1 MSNNKDDNFYDREKD
16 WDEFTNNIGDDLIKV
31 AEDEDFLEE
40 ISSSL
45 ATQISSE
52 MGDMGERTMARK
64 KKKKYK
70 GLKIFAIVF
79 SLFMVILAGLF
90 FTTPG
95 RKLIINIAGKYIHGK
110 LNVDKDTNPPG
121 QENPDGSGEEDKGPI
136 IIDEVV
142 NVLLLGVEEIEG
154 GANTDSIMIATMNTK
169 NKTMKVTSIMR
180 DLYVEIPGYNKNRI
194 NSVYAKGGIDLLYQV
209 IELNLDI
216 KLDGYVLVNFNAFE
230 KIVDLVGGVEI
241 TLTKGEA
248 HYLNTTN
255 YISNPR
261 YRNVKEGTQ
270 ILNGNQALGYSR
282 VRKRSTGTENNDFG
296 RTQRHRIVMN
306 AIFEKM
312 KSKNVIQ
319 LGLLMNDIL
328 TNINIK
334 TDITERQFTRY
345 LEEAITLNVHS
356 LDMYRIPTDD
366 NYVNLKVKFTTNGK
380 PQEVLD
386 PKDWSLTRSELRK
399 FIYGEE

>member
-1 MSNNKDDNFYDREKD
+1 MSNNKEDNFYDKEKE

-40 ISSSL
+40 INSSL
-45 ATQISSE
+45 ATQISNE
-52 MGDMGERTMARK
+52 MGDVSERTMAGQ

-79 SLFMVILAGLF
+79 SVFMVILAGLF

-95 RKLIINIAGKYIHGK
+95 RKLVINIAGKYIHGK

-121 QENPDGSGEEDKGPI
+121 QEDPDGPDGEDSGPI

-169 NKTMKVTSIMR
+169 NKTMKITSIMR

-194 NSVYAKGGIDLLYQV
+194 NSAYSKGGIDLLYQV
-209 IELNLDI
+209 IELNLGI

-282 VRKRSTGTENNDFG
+282 VRKKSTGTENNDFG

-380 PQEVLD
+380 AQEVLD
-386 PKDWSLTRSELRK
+386 PKDWSLTRSELKK

>member
-16 WDEFTNNIGDDLIKV
+16 WDEFTNSIGADLIKV

-45 ATQISSE
+45 ATQVSSE

-90 FTTPG
+90 FTKPG

-121 QENPDGSGEEDKGPI
+121 QENPDGPDGEVTGPI

-154 GANTDSIMIATMNTK
+154 AANTDSIMIATMDTK
-169 NKTMKVTSIMR
+169 SKTMKVTSIMR

-216 KLDGYVLVNFNAFE
+216 KLDGYVLVNFNSFE
-230 KIVDLVGGVEI
+230 KIVDLLGGIEI

-248 HYLNTTN
+248 HYLNTKN

-261 YRNVKEGTQ
+261 YRNVIEGTQ

-282 VRKRSTGTENNDFG
+282 VRYVSTGTENNDFG

-312 KSKNVIQ
+312 KSKNIIQ

-328 TNINIK
+328 TNIDIK
-334 TDITERQFTRY
+334 TDIVERQFTRY

-356 LDMYRIPTDD
+356 LDMYRIPTND
-366 NYVNLKVKFTTNGK
+366 NYTNLKVRFTTNGK

-386 PKDWSLTRSELRK
+386 PKDWNLTRSELKK

>member
-1 MSNNKDDNFYDREKD
+1 MIKDMSNNKDDNFYDKEKE

-40 ISSSL
+40 INSSL
-45 ATQISSE
+45 ATQISNE
-52 MGDMGERTMARK
+52 MGDVSERTMAGQ

-79 SLFMVILAGLF
+79 SVFMVILAGLF

-95 RKLIINIAGKYIHGK
+95 RKLVINIAGKYIHGK

-121 QENPDGSGEEDKGPI
+121 QEDPDGPDGEDSGPI

-169 NKTMKVTSIMR
+169 NKTMKITSIMR

-194 NSVYAKGGIDLLYQV
+194 NSAYSKGGIDLLYEV
-209 IELNLDI
+209 IELNLGI
-216 KLDGYVLVNFNAFE
+216 KLDGYVSVNFNAFE

-282 VRKRSTGTENNDFG
+282 VRKKSTGTENNDFG

-319 LGLLMNDIL
+319 LGLLMNDIKQIL
-328 TNINIK
+328 QK
-334 TDITERQFTRY
+334 DS
-345 LEEAITLNVHS
+345 LLAI
-356 LDMYRIPTDD
+356 
-366 NYVNLKVKFTTNGK
+366 
-380 PQEVLD
+380 
-386 PKDWSLTRSELRK
+386 
-399 FIYGEE
+399 